1 MKKYFMSVA
10 ALAGMMSLAACSSDD
25 IVSPADN
32 DVQTI
37 KIAVASTGDKST
49 RSRDLNSEEPGQ
61 NIESVAVVIRNKATN
76 AVVYQKVIP
85 NWNTDKVSSIYTD
98 NGHGRECTLKLE
110 GADRLNAGE
119 YTITAVGYTAADF
132 KDNTN
137 TIESATKGKVVAGN
151 FTAEVADGKAA
162 QEAFAGESSINL
174 LENHAAINTSV
185 TLHRQVAGY
194 YGYFTSIPVEVN
206 SKKVT
211 NVRLVARSKNM
222 KLTYGNFN
230 SSFTTT
236 TTNSD
241 IMYVVNGSEPT
252 ITKDA
257 KFNGSAD
264 NDAYTVYNIK
274 VAEWFTQGD
283 MNNDGILDEK
293 DALTTKDGKEGWTNA
308 LAAKGYKTYQ
318 KGTIF
323 AGGFA
328 VPFAATADATLE
340 LQLLD
345 ETGEILKSWTVAMA
359 TAQPTGKGVDGV
371 DLTVPE
377 TAQNFSFF
385 RNHMYTL
392 GKKVDNTDKP
402 GTTTPDEPEPLDKS
416 QSMILRVND
425 NWEVI
430 NRMTIGD

>member
-1 MKKYFMSVA
+1 MKKFFMSVA

-37 KIAVASTGDKST
+37 QIAVASTGDKAT
-49 RSRDLNSEEPGQ
+49 RGRDLNSEEPDQ
-61 NIESVAVVIRNKATN
+61 KIESVTVVIRNKATN
-76 AVVYQKVIP
+76 AVVYKGDIP
-85 NWNTDKVSSIYTD
+85 KWNTVSSTYTD
-98 NGHGRECTLKLE
+98 NGHGRKYTLKLE

-119 YTITAVGYTAADF
+119 YTITAVGYTADDF
-132 KDNTN
+132 KTN
-137 TIESATKGKVVAGN
+137 TIVDAKKGEVAAGN

-162 QEAFAGESSINL
+162 QEAFAGESSIKL
-174 LENHAAINTSV
+174 LEDHAAINPSV

-206 SKKVT
+206 GKKVT
-211 NVRLVARSKNM
+211 DVRLVARSKNM

-230 SSFTTT
+230 SNFTTT
-236 TTNSD
+236 ND
-241 IMYVVNGSEPT
+241 KIMYVVNGSEPAT
-252 ITKDA
+252 TKDA
-257 KFNGSAD
+257 KFNGSAE

-274 VAEWFTQGD
+274 VTDWFTNSD
-283 MNNDGILDEK
+283 TNKDGILDEK
-293 DALTTKDGKEGWTNA
+293 DDWINPLKSKGYLTT
-308 LAAKGYKTYQ
+308 Q

-328 VPFAATADATLE
+328 VPFAATDAATLE

-345 ETGEILKSWTVAMA
+345 ASGEILKSWTVAMA
-359 TAQPTGKGVDGV
+359 TAQPTGQDVEKAK
-371 DLTVPE
+371 LPAETV
-377 TAQNFSFF
+377 QNFSFF

>member
-1 MKKYFMSVA
+1 MSVA

-61 NIESVAVVIRNKATN
+61 NIENVAVVIRNKATN
-76 AVVYQKVIP
+76 AVVYHKIIA
-85 NWNTDKVSSIYTD
+85 NWNTETVSKPYTD

-110 GADRLNAGE
+110 GAERLNAGE

-132 KDNTN
+132 KNN
-137 TIESATKGKVVAGN
+137 TIESATGVVAGN

-194 YGYFTSIPVEVN
+194 YGYFTSIPVKVN
-206 SKKVT
+206 NKTVT
-211 NVRLVARSKNM
+211 DVRLVARSKNT

-230 SSFTTT
+230 SNFTTT
-236 TTNSD
+236 ND
-241 IMYVVNGSEPT
+241 KIMYVVNGSEPAT
-252 ITKDA
+252 TKDA
-257 KFNGSAD
+257 KFNGSAE

-274 VAEWFTQGD
+274 VADWFTQGD
-283 MNNDGILDEK
+283 TNKDGILDEK
-293 DALTTKDGKEGWTNA
+293 DDWTNA
-308 LAAKGYKTYQ
+308 LAGKGYLTYQ

-328 VPFAATADATLE
+328 VPFAAANAATLE

-345 ETGEILKSWTVAMA
+345 VNGEILKSWTVAMA
-359 TAQPTGKGVDGV
+359 TKQSAGQGVDGV
-371 DLTVPE
+371 ALTVPE
-377 TAQNFSFF
+377 TVQNFSFF

-402 GTTTPDEPEPLDKS
+402 GTTPDQPEPLDKS

>member
-1 MKKYFMSVA
+1 MSVA

-49 RSRDLNSEEPGQ
+49 RSRNLNSEEPAQ
-61 NIESVAVVIRNKATN
+61 NIENVAVVIRYKANT
-76 AVVYQKVIP
+76 VVYQKVI
-85 NWNTDKVSSIYTD
+85 TDWKTASSIYTD
-98 NGHGRECTLKLE
+98 NGHGREYTLKLE
-110 GADRLNAGE
+110 KGKRLKAGE
-119 YTITAVGYTAADF
+119 YTITAVGYTAGDF
-132 KDNTN
+132 KSN
-137 TIESATKGKVVAGN
+137 TIVDATEGNVAAGN
-151 FTAEVADGKAA
+151 FTAEEADGKAA

-174 LENHAAINTSV
+174 LEDYAAINPSV

-194 YGYFTSIPVEVN
+194 YGYFTSIPVKVN
-206 SKKVT
+206 NKTVT
-211 NVRLVARSKNM
+211 NVRLVARSKNT

-236 TTNSD
+236 NND
-241 IMYVVNGSEPT
+241 IMYVVNGSEAAT
-252 ITKDA
+252 TKDA
-257 KFNGSAD
+257 KFNGSTD

-274 VAEWFTQGD
+274 VADWFTNSD
-283 MNNDGILDEK
+283 TNKDGILDEK
-293 DALTTKDGKEGWTNA
+293 DDWTNPLEA
-308 LAAKGYKTYQ
+308 EGYFTYQ
-318 KGTIF
+318 PGTIF

-328 VPFAATADATLE
+328 VPFAATAAATLE

-345 ETGEILKSWTVAMA
+345 ASGEILKSWTVEMA
-359 TAQPTGKGVDGV
+359 TAQPAGQDVEKAALPVA
-371 DLTVPE
+371 E
-377 TAQNFSFF
+377 TTQNFSFF

-392 GKKVDNTDKP
+392 GKKVDNTKDKP

>member
-1 MKKYFMSVA
+1 MSVA

-61 NIESVAVVIRNKATN
+61 NIENVAVVIRDKVSNT
-76 AVVYQKVIP
+76 VVYQKVI
-85 NWNTDKVSSIYTD
+85 TDWKTASNIYTD
-98 NGHGRECTLKLE
+98 NGHGREYTLKLE
-110 GADRLNAGE
+110 KGQRLNAGE

-132 KDNTN
+132 KNN
-137 TIESATKGKVVAGN
+137 TIVNATEGKFPGN
-151 FTAEVADGKAA
+151 FTAEVADNNAP
-162 QEAFAGESSINL
+162 QEAFAGESSIKL
-174 LENHAAINTSV
+174 LEDHEGINPSV

-211 NVRLVARSKNM
+211 NVRLVARSKNT

-230 SSFTTT
+230 SNFTTT
-236 TTNSD
+236 ND
-241 IMYVVNGSEPT
+241 KIMYVVNGSEPAT
-252 ITKDA
+252 TKDA
-257 KFNGSAD
+257 KFNGSAE

-274 VAEWFTQGD
+274 VTDWFTNGD
-283 MNNDGILDEK
+283 TNNDGILDEK
-293 DALTTKDGKEGWTNA
+293 DALTEGGWTNV
-308 LAAKGYKTYQ
+308 LAKKGYLTYQ
-318 KGTIF
+318 PGTIF

-328 VPFAATADATLE
+328 VPFAATDAATLE

-345 ETGEILKSWTVAMA
+345 ASGEILKSWTVAMA
-359 TAQPTGKGVDGV
+359 TAQPTGQDVEKAT
-371 DLTVPE
+371 LPAETV
-377 TAQNFSFF
+377 QNFSFF

>member
-37 KIAVASTGDKST
+37 KIAVASTGDKSM
-49 RSRDLNSEEPGQ
+49 RSRDLNSEEPAQ
-61 NIESVAVVIRNKATN
+61 KIENVAVVIRDKATN
-76 AVVYQKVIP
+76 TVVYQTIINDWDTKS
-85 NWNTDKVSSIYTD
+85 NIYTD
-98 NGHGRECTLKLE
+98 NGHGREYTLKLE
-110 GADRLNAGE
+110 KGKRLKAGE
-119 YTITAVGYTAADF
+119 YTITAVGYTAGDF
-132 KDNTN
+132 KSN
-137 TIESATKGKVVAGN
+137 TILDATEGNVAAGN
-151 FTAEVADGKAA
+151 FTAEEADGKAA

-174 LENHAAINTSV
+174 LEDYAAINPSV

-211 NVRLVARSKNM
+211 NVRLVARSKNT

-230 SSFTTT
+230 SNFTTT
-236 TTNSD
+236 ND
-241 IMYVVNGSEPT
+241 KIMYVVNGSEPAT
-252 ITKDA
+252 TKDA
-257 KFNGSAD
+257 KFNGSAE

-274 VAEWFTQGD
+274 VTDWFTNSD
-283 MNNDGILDEK
+283 TNKDGILDEK
-293 DALTTKDGKEGWTNA
+293 DDWTNA
-308 LAAKGYKTYQ
+308 LAAKGYLTYQ

-328 VPFAATADATLE
+328 IPFAAADAATLE

-345 ETGEILKSWTVAMA
+345 ASGEILKSWTVAMA
-359 TAQPTGKGVDGV
+359 TAQPTGQDVEKAT
-371 DLTVPE
+371 LPAETV
-377 TAQNFSFF
+377 QNFSFF

>member
-1 MKKYFMSVA
+1 MKKFFMSVA

-37 KIAVASTGDKST
+37 QIAVASTGDKAT
-49 RSRDLNSEEPGQ
+49 RGRDLNSEEPDQ
-61 NIESVAVVIRNKATN
+61 KIESVTVVIRNKATN
-76 AVVYQKVIP
+76 AVVYKGDIP
-85 NWNTDKVSSIYTD
+85 KWNTVSSTYTD
-98 NGHGRECTLKLE
+98 NGHGRKYTLKLE

-119 YTITAVGYTAADF
+119 YTITAVGYTADDF
-132 KDNTN
+132 KTN
-137 TIESATKGKVVAGN
+137 TIVDAKKGEVAAGN

-162 QEAFAGESSINL
+162 QEAFAGESSIKL
-174 LENHAAINTSV
+174 LEDHAAINTSV

-206 SKKVT
+206 GKNVT
-211 NVRLVARSKNM
+211 NVRLVARSKNT

-236 TTNSD
+236 NKD
-241 IMYVVNGSEPT
+241 IMYVVNGSEPAT
-252 ITKDA
+252 TKDA
-257 KFNGSAD
+257 KFKGSAD

-274 VAEWFTQGD
+274 VDAWFTHGD

-293 DALTTKDGKEGWTNA
+293 DALIKDGWTNA
-308 LAAKGYKTYQ
+308 LEANGYKTYQ
-318 KGTIF
+318 PGTIF

-328 VPFAATADATLE
+328 VPFAATNAATLE

-345 ETGEILKSWTVAMA
+345 ESGEILKSWTVAMA
-359 TAQPTGKGVDGV
+359 TPQPAGQGVDGV
-371 DLTVPE
+371 ALTVPE
-377 TAQNFSFF
+377 TTQNFSFF

-392 GKKVDNTDKP
+392 GKKVDNTKDKP
-402 GTTTPDEPEPLDKS
+402 GTTTPDQPEPLDKS

>member
-61 NIESVAVVIRNKATN
+61 NIENVAVVIRNKATN
-76 AVVYQKVIP
+76 AVVYQKVIT
-85 NWNTDKVSSIYTD
+85 NWNTDPVSKPYTE

-137 TIESATKGKVVAGN
+137 TIESATKGKVVSGN
-151 FTAEVADGKAA
+151 FTAEVPDDKAA
-162 QEAFAGESSINL
+162 QEAFAGESSIKL
-174 LENHAAINTSV
+174 DVNHAAINTSV

-194 YGYFTSIPVEVN
+194 YGYFTSIPVKVDNKE
-206 SKKVT
+206 VT

-230 SSFTTT
+230 SGFTTT
-236 TTNSD
+236 NQD
-241 IMYVVNGSEPT
+241 IMYVVNGSVPAT
-252 ITKDA
+252 TKDA
-257 KFNGSAD
+257 KFKGSTD

-274 VAEWFTQGD
+274 VTDWFHNGD
-283 MNNDGILDEK
+283 KNNDGILDEK
-293 DALTTKDGKEGWTNA
+293 DALTEEDWTNA
-308 LAAKGYKTYQ
+308 LEAKGYLTDQ
-318 KGTIF
+318 RGTIF

-328 VPFAATADATLE
+328 IPFAATDEATLE

-345 ETGEILKSWTVAMA
+345 VNGDILKAWPVKMA
-359 TAQPTGKGVDGV
+359 TAQPAGQNVEGT
-371 DLTVPE
+371 DLSVTE
-377 TAQNFSFF
+377 TEQNFSFF

-392 GKKVDNTDKP
+392 GKKMDNKDSHP
-402 GTTTPDEPEPLDKS
+402 GTNPNEPEPLDKA
-416 QSMILRVND
+416 QSIILRVND

>member
-61 NIESVAVVIRNKATN
+61 NIENVAVVIRDKANK
-76 AVVYQKVIP
+76 VVYQKVIT
-85 NWNTDKVSSIYTD
+85 NWNTDPVSKPYTE

-110 GADRLNAGE
+110 KGQRLNAGE

-137 TIESATKGKVVAGN
+137 TIESATMGKVVPGN
-151 FTAEVADGKAA
+151 FTAEVPDDKAA

-206 SKKVT
+206 GKKVT
-211 NVRLVARSKNM
+211 DVRLVARSKNM

-230 SSFTTT
+230 SNFTTT
-236 TTNSD
+236 ND
-241 IMYVVNGSEPT
+241 KIMYVVNGSEPAT
-252 ITKDA
+252 TKDA
-257 KFNGSAD
+257 KFNGSAE

-274 VAEWFTQGD
+274 VTDWFTNSD
-283 MNNDGILDEK
+283 TNKDGILDEK
-293 DALTTKDGKEGWTNA
+293 DDWINPLKSKGYLTT
-308 LAAKGYKTYQ
+308 Q

-328 VPFAATADATLE
+328 VPFAATDAATLE

-345 ETGEILKSWTVAMA
+345 ASGEILKSWTVAMA
-359 TAQPTGKGVDGV
+359 TAQPTGQDVEKAT
-371 DLTVPE
+371 LPAE

>member
-1 MKKYFMSVA
+1 MSVA

-49 RSRDLNSEEPGQ
+49 RSRDLNSEEPNQ
-61 NIESVAVVIRNKATN
+61 NIENVAVVIRNKATN
-76 AVVYQKVIP
+76 AVVYQKVIT
-85 NWNTDKVSSIYTD
+85 NWNTDPVSSIYTD

-132 KDNTN
+132 KNNTN

-151 FTAEVADGKAA
+151 FTAEVPDNKAP

-174 LENHAAINTSV
+174 LADHAAINTSV

-211 NVRLVARSKNM
+211 NVRLVARSKNT

-236 TTNSD
+236 ND
-241 IMYVVNGSEPT
+241 KIMYVVNGSEPAT
-252 ITKDA
+252 TKDA
-257 KFNGSAD
+257 KFNGSAE

-274 VAEWFTQGD
+274 VDDWFTKGD
-283 MNNDGILDEK
+283 TNNDGILDEK
-293 DALTTKDGKEGWTNA
+293 DALTKDGWTNA
-308 LAAKGYKTYQ
+308 LADKGYLTYQ

-328 VPFAATADATLE
+328 VPFAATDAATLE

-345 ETGEILKSWTVAMA
+345 ETGEILKSWTVEMA
-359 TAQPTGKGVDGV
+359 TKQPDGQGVDKV
-371 DLTVPE
+371 ALPAE
-377 TAQNFSFF
+377 TTKNFSFF

-392 GKKVDNTDKP
+392 GKKVDNTNTP
-402 GTTTPDEPEPLDKS
+402 GTTPDQPEPLDKS

>member
-49 RSRDLNSEEPGQ
+49 RGRDLNSEEPNQ
-61 NIESVAVVIRNKATN
+61 NIENVAVVIRNKATN
-76 AVVYQKVIP
+76 AVVYHKIIT
-85 NWNTDKVSSIYTD
+85 NWNTEPVSKPYTD

-110 GADRLNAGE
+110 GAERLNAGE
-119 YTITAVGYTAADF
+119 YTITAVGYTTEDF
-132 KDNTN
+132 KNN
-137 TIESATKGKVVAGN
+137 TIVDATTGVRAGN

-174 LENHAAINTSV
+174 LADHAAINTSV

-194 YGYFTSIPVEVN
+194 YGYFTSIPVKVDNKE
-206 SKKVT
+206 VT
-211 NVRLVARSKNM
+211 NVRLVARSKNT

-236 TTNSD
+236 DRD
-241 IMYVVNGSEPT
+241 IMYVVNGSEAAT
-252 ITKDA
+252 TKDA
-257 KFNGSAD
+257 KFNGSAE

-274 VAEWFTQGD
+274 VADWFTKGD
-283 MNNDGILDEK
+283 TNNDGILDEK
-293 DALTTKDGKEGWTNA
+293 DDWTNA
-308 LAAKGYKTYQ
+308 LLAKGYLTYQ

-328 VPFAATADATLE
+328 VPFAATDAATLE

-345 ETGEILKSWTVAMA
+345 ESGAILKSWTVKMA
-359 TAQPTGKGVDGV
+359 TAQPTGQDVDKAA
-371 DLTVPE
+371 LPAE
-377 TAQNFSFF
+377 TAENFSFF

-392 GKKVDNTDKP
+392 GKKVDNTKDNP

-430 NRMTIGD
+430 NRMTIGDE

>member
-61 NIESVAVVIRNKATN
+61 NIENVAVVIRNKATN
-76 AVVYQKVIP
+76 AVVHQKVIT
-85 NWNTDKVSSIYTD
+85 NWNTDPVSKPYTE

-132 KDNTN
+132 KDNT
-137 TIESATKGKVVAGN
+137 IESAKKGKVVSGN
-151 FTAEVADGKAA
+151 FTAEVPDDKAA
-162 QEAFAGESSINL
+162 QEAFAGESSIKL
-174 LENHAAINTSV
+174 DVNHAAINTSV

-194 YGYFTSIPVEVN
+194 YGYFTSIPVKVDNKE
-206 SKKVT
+206 VT

-230 SSFTTT
+230 SGFTTT
-236 TTNSD
+236 NQD
-241 IMYVVNGSEPT
+241 IMYVVNGSVPAT
-252 ITKDA
+252 TKDA
-257 KFNGSAD
+257 KFKGSTD

-274 VAEWFTQGD
+274 VTDWFHNGD
-283 MNNDGILDEK
+283 KNNDGILDEK
-293 DALTTKDGKEGWTNA
+293 DALTEEDWTNA
-308 LAAKGYKTYQ
+308 LEAKGYLTDQ
-318 KGTIF
+318 RGTIF

-328 VPFAATADATLE
+328 IPFAATDEATLE

-345 ETGEILKSWTVAMA
+345 VNGDILKAWPVKMA
-359 TAQPTGKGVDGV
+359 TAQPAGQNVEGT
-371 DLTVPE
+371 DLSVTE
-377 TAQNFSFF
+377 TEQNFSFF

-392 GKKVDNTDKP
+392 GKKMDNKDSHP
-402 GTTTPDEPEPLDKS
+402 GTNPNEPEPLDKA
-416 QSMILRVND
+416 QSIILRVND

>member
-49 RSRDLNSEEPGQ
+49 RSRDLNSEESGQ
-61 NIESVAVVIRNKATN
+61 NIENVAVVIRNKATN
-76 AVVYQKVIP
+76 AVVYNTTID
-85 NWNTDKVSSIYTD
+85 NWNTKSTSYED
-98 NGHGRECTLKLE
+98 NGNGREYTLKLE
-110 GADRLNAGE
+110 GDQRLNAGE
-119 YTITAVGYTAADF
+119 YTITAVGYTAEDF
-132 KDNTN
+132 KNN
-137 TIESATKGKVVAGN
+137 TIENATGVVAGN
-151 FTAEVADGKAA
+151 FSAEVADGKAA

-194 YGYFTSIPVEVN
+194 YGYFTSIPVKVDNKEV
-206 SKKVT
+206 T
-211 NVRLVARSKNM
+211 DVRLVARSKNM

-236 TTNSD
+236 ND
-241 IMYVVNGSEPT
+241 KIMYVVNGSEPAT
-252 ITKDA
+252 IKDA
-257 KFNGSAD
+257 KFKGSAD

-274 VAEWFTQGD
+274 VAEWFTKGD
-283 MNNDGILDEK
+283 TNNDGILDEK
-293 DALTTKDGKEGWTNA
+293 DALTKNGEEAWINPLKKS
-308 LAAKGYKTYQ
+308 KGYETYQ

-328 VPFAATADATLE
+328 VPFAATDAATLE

-345 ETGEILKSWTVAMA
+345 AKGEILKAWTVEMA
-359 TAQPTGKGVDGV
+359 AAQPTGQDVDKV
-371 DLTVPE
+371 ALPTE
-377 TAQNFSFF
+377 TTQNFSFF

-392 GKKVDNTDKP
+392 GKKVDNTDNKP
-402 GTTTPDEPEPLDKS
+402 GTTTPDQPEPLDKS

>member
-1 MKKYFMSVA
+1 MSVA

-49 RSRDLNSEEPGQ
+49 RSRDLNSEEPNQ
-61 NIESVAVVIRNKATN
+61 NIENVAVVIRDKANT
-76 AVVYQKVIP
+76 VVYQKVITD
-85 NWNTDKVSSIYTD
+85 WNTASSIYTD
-98 NGHGRECTLKLE
+98 NGHGREYTLKLE
-110 GADRLNAGE
+110 KGQRLKAGE

-132 KDNTN
+132 KNN
-137 TIESATKGKVVAGN
+137 TIESATGVVAGN

-162 QEAFAGESSINL
+162 QEAFAGESSIKL
-174 LENHAAINTSV
+174 LEDYAAINPSV

-206 SKKVT
+206 NKTVT
-211 NVRLVARSKNM
+211 NVRLVARSKNT

-230 SSFTTT
+230 SNFTT

-241 IMYVVNGSEPT
+241 VMYVVNGSEPPT
-252 ITKDA
+252 TKDA

-264 NDAYTVYNIK
+264 NDAYTLYNIR
-274 VAEWFTQGD
+274 VADWFTQGD
-283 MNNDGILDEK
+283 TNKDGILDEK
-293 DALTTKDGKEGWTNA
+293 DDWTNA
-308 LAAKGYKTYQ
+308 LAGKGYLTYQ

-328 VPFAATADATLE
+328 VPFAAANAATLE

-345 ETGEILKSWTVAMA
+345 VNGDILKSWTVAMA
-359 TAQPTGKGVDGV
+359 TPQPAGQGVDGV
-371 DLTVPE
+371 ALTVPE

-392 GKKVDNTDKP
+392 GKKMDNTNTP
-402 GTTTPDEPEPLDKS
+402 GTNPDQPEPLDKS

>member
-1 MKKYFMSVA
+1 MKKFFMSVA

-49 RSRDLNSEEPGQ
+49 RGRDLNSEEPDQ
-61 NIESVAVVIRNKATN
+61 KIENVTVVIRNKKTN
-76 AVVYQKVIP
+76 EVVYHQIIA
-85 NWNTDKVSSIYTD
+85 NWNTETVSKPYTD

-119 YTITAVGYTAADF
+119 YTITAVGYTATDF
-132 KDNTN
+132 KTN
-137 TIESATKGKVVAGN
+137 TIVDAKKGKVVAGN
-151 FTAEVADGKAA
+151 FSAEVADDKAA

-174 LENHAAINTSV
+174 DVDHAAINTSV

-194 YGYFTSIPVEVN
+194 YGYFTSIPFKVN
-206 SKKVT
+206 NKQVT
-211 NVRLVARSKNM
+211 NVRLVARSKNT

-236 TTNSD
+236 NND
-241 IMYVVNGSEPT
+241 IMYVVNGSEPAT
-252 ITKDA
+252 PKDA
-257 KFNGSAD
+257 KFNGSAE

-274 VAEWFTQGD
+274 VTDWFTNGD
-283 MNNDGILDEK
+283 TNNDGILDEK
-293 DALTTKDGKEGWTNA
+293 DALTEGGWTNA
-308 LAAKGYKTYQ
+308 LAKKGYLTYQ
-318 KGTIF
+318 PGTIF

-328 VPFAATADATLE
+328 VPFAATDAATLE

-345 ETGEILKSWTVAMA
+345 ESGEILKSWTVAMA
-359 TAQPTGKGVDGV
+359 TPQPAGQGVDGV
-371 DLTVPE
+371 ALTVPE

-392 GKKVDNTDKP
+392 GKKVDNTKDKP
-402 GTTTPDEPEPLDKS
+402 GTTTPDQPEPLDKS

>member
-1 MKKYFMSVA
+1 MSVA

-61 NIESVAVVIRNKATN
+61 NIENVAVVIRDKATN
-76 AVVYQKVIP
+76 TVVYQTIINDWDTKS
-85 NWNTDKVSSIYTD
+85 NIYTD
-98 NGHGRECTLKLE
+98 NGHGREYTLKLE
-110 GADRLNAGE
+110 KGQRLKAGE

-132 KDNTN
+132 KNN
-137 TIESATKGKVVAGN
+137 TIVNATEGKFPGN
-151 FTAEVADGKAA
+151 FTAEVADNKAA
-162 QEAFAGESSINL
+162 QEAFAGESSIKL
-174 LENHAAINTSV
+174 LEDYAAINPSV

-194 YGYFTSIPVEVN
+194 YGYFTSIPVKVN
-206 SKKVT
+206 NKTVT
-211 NVRLVARSKNM
+211 NVRLVARSKNT

-230 SSFTTT
+230 SNFTTT
-236 TTNSD
+236 ND
-241 IMYVVNGSEPT
+241 KIKYVVNGSEPAT
-252 ITKDA
+252 TKDA
-257 KFNGSAD
+257 KFNGSAE

-274 VAEWFTQGD
+274 VDEWFTTGD
-283 MNNDGILDEK
+283 TNKDGILDEK
-293 DALTTKDGKEGWTNA
+293 DDWTNA
-308 LAAKGYKTYQ
+308 LADKGYLTTQ

-328 VPFAATADATLE
+328 VPFAATTAATLE

-345 ETGEILKSWTVAMA
+345 ASGEILKSWTVAMA
-359 TAQPTGKGVDGV
+359 TKQSAGQGVDGV
-371 DLTVPE
+371 ALTVPE
-377 TAQNFSFF
+377 TVQNFSFF

>member
-1 MKKYFMSVA
+1 MSVA

-49 RSRDLNSEEPGQ
+49 RSRDLNSEEPAQ
-61 NIESVAVVIRNKATN
+61 NIENVAVVIRNKATN
-76 AVVYQKVIP
+76 EVVYQKVIT
-85 NWNTDKVSSIYTD
+85 NWNLETVSKPYTD

-110 GADRLNAGE
+110 GNDRLNAGE
-119 YTITAVGYTAADF
+119 YTITAVGYTATDF
-132 KDNTN
+132 KNN
-137 TIESATKGKVVAGN
+137 TIESATGVAAGN
-151 FTAEVADGKAA
+151 FTAEVPDDKAA

-194 YGYFTSIPVEVN
+194 YGYFTSIPVKVDN
-206 SKKVT
+206 KDVT

-230 SSFTTT
+230 SNFT

-241 IMYVVNGSEPT
+241 IMYVVNGSEPAT
-252 ITKDA
+252 TKDA
-257 KFNGSAD
+257 KFKGSAD

-274 VAEWFTQGD
+274 VADWFTKGD
-283 MNNDGILDEK
+283 TNNDGILDEK
-293 DALTTKDGKEGWTNA
+293 DALTKDGKEAWTNP
-308 LAAKGYKTYQ
+308 LKSKGYLTYQ

-328 VPFAATADATLE
+328 VPFAATDAATLE

-345 ETGEILKSWTVAMA
+345 ASGEILKSWTVAMA
-359 TAQPTGKGVDGV
+359 TPQPTGQGVDGV
-371 DLTVPE
+371 ALTVPE
-377 TAQNFSFF
+377 TVQNFSFF

-392 GKKVDNTDKP
+392 GKKMDNTDKP

>member
-49 RSRDLNSEEPGQ
+49 RGRDLNSEEPNQ
-61 NIESVAVVIRNKATN
+61 NIENVAVVIRNKATN
-76 AVVYQKVIP
+76 AVVYHKIIT
-85 NWNTDKVSSIYTD
+85 NWNTEPVSKPYTD

-132 KDNTN
+132 KNN
-137 TIESATKGKVVAGN
+137 TIESATGVVAGN

-174 LENHAAINTSV
+174 LADHAAINTSV

-194 YGYFTSIPVEVN
+194 YGYFTSIPVKVDNKE
-206 SKKVT
+206 VT

-236 TTNSD
+236 DRD
-241 IMYVVNGSEPT
+241 IMYVVNGSEAAT
-252 ITKDA
+252 TKDA
-257 KFNGSAD
+257 KFNGSAE

-274 VAEWFTQGD
+274 VADWFTKGD
-283 MNNDGILDEK
+283 TNNDGILDEK
-293 DALTTKDGKEGWTNA
+293 DDWTNA
-308 LAAKGYKTYQ
+308 LLAKGYLTYQ

-328 VPFAATADATLE
+328 VPIAATDAATLE

-345 ETGEILKSWTVAMA
+345 ESGAILKSWTVKMA
-359 TAQPTGKGVDGV
+359 TAQPTGQDVDGV
-371 DLTVPE
+371 ALTVPE

-392 GKKVDNTDKP
+392 GKKVDNTKDNP
-402 GTTTPDEPEPLDKS
+402 GTTTPDQPEPLDKS
-416 QSMILRVND
+416 QSIILRVND

-430 NRMTIGD
+430 NRMTIGDE

>member
-49 RSRDLNSEEPGQ
+49 RSRDLNSEEPAQ
-61 NIESVAVVIRNKATN
+61 NIENVAVVIRNKKTN
-76 AVVYQKVIP
+76 EVVYQTII
-85 NWNTDKVSSIYTD
+85 NDWNTKSSIYTD
-98 NGHGRECTLKLE
+98 NGHGREYTLKLE
-110 GADRLNAGE
+110 AAKRLNAGE

-132 KDNTN
+132 KNN
-137 TIESATKGKVVAGN
+137 TIESATTGVVAGN

-194 YGYFTSIPVEVN
+194 YGYFTSIPFEVN

-211 NVRLVARSKNM
+211 DVRLVARSKNT

-230 SSFTTT
+230 SSFT

-241 IMYVVNGSEPT
+241 IMYVVNGSEPAT
-252 ITKDA
+252 TKDA
-257 KFNGSAD
+257 KFNGSTTA
-264 NDAYTVYNIK
+264 NDAYTLYNIK
-274 VAEWFTQGD
+274 VTDWFTQGD
-283 MNNDGILDEK
+283 TNNDGILDEK
-293 DALTTKDGKEGWTNA
+293 DNGWTNA
-308 LAAKGYKTYQ
+308 LATKGYLTYQ
-318 KGTIF
+318 PGTIF

-328 VPFAATADATLE
+328 VPFAAVDAATLE

-345 ETGEILKSWTVAMA
+345 ASGEILKSWTVAMA
-359 TAQPTGKGVDGV
+359 TPQPAGQDVEKAKLPVA
-371 DLTVPE
+371 E

-392 GKKVDNTDKP
+392 GKKMDNTTTP
-402 GTTTPDEPEPLDKS
+402 GTTPDQPEPLDKS

>member
-1 MKKYFMSVA
+1 MSVA

-37 KIAVASTGDKST
+37 KIAVASTGDKSM
-49 RSRDLNSEEPGQ
+49 RSRDLNSEEPAQ
-61 NIESVAVVIRNKATN
+61 NIENVAVVIRDKANT
-76 AVVYQKVIP
+76 VVYQTIINGWDTKSKP
-85 NWNTDKVSSIYTD
+85 YTD
-98 NGHGRECTLKLE
+98 NGHGREYTLKLE
-110 GADRLNAGE
+110 KDQRLNAGE

-137 TIESATKGKVVAGN
+137 TIESATKGKVVPGN
-151 FTAEVADGKAA
+151 FTAEVPDDKAA
-162 QEAFAGESSINL
+162 QEAFAGESSIEL

-206 SKKVT
+206 GKKVT
-211 NVRLVARSKNM
+211 DVRLVARSKNM

-236 TTNSD
+236 NKD
-241 IMYVVNGSEPT
+241 IMYVVNGSEPAT
-252 ITKDA
+252 IKDA
-257 KFNGSAD
+257 KFKGSAD
-264 NDAYTVYNIK
+264 NDAYTLYNIK
-274 VAEWFTQGD
+274 VAEWFTEGD
-283 MNNDGILDEK
+283 TNNDGILDEK
-293 DALTTKDGKEGWTNA
+293 DVLTKDGKEAWTNP
-308 LAAKGYKTYQ
+308 LEPKGYKTYQ

-328 VPFAATADATLE
+328 VPFAATDAATLE

-345 ETGEILKSWTVAMA
+345 VSGEILKSWTVEMA

-371 DLTVPE
+371 ALTVPE
-377 TAQNFSFF
+377 TTQNFSFF

-392 GKKVDNTDKP
+392 GKKVDNTNNKP
-402 GTTTPDEPEPLDKS
+402 GTTTPDQPEPLDKS

>member
-1 MKKYFMSVA
+1 MSVA

-61 NIESVAVVIRNKATN
+61 NIENVAVVIRNKATN

-85 NWNTDKVSSIYTD
+85 NWNTDEVSSIYTD
-98 NGHGRECTLKLE
+98 NGHGREYTLKLE
-110 GADRLNAGE
+110 KGQRLKAGE

-132 KDNTN
+132 KNN
-137 TIESATKGKVVAGN
+137 TIVNATEGEFPGN
-151 FTAEVADGKAA
+151 FTAEVADNKAP
-162 QEAFAGESSINL
+162 QEAFAGESSIKL
-174 LENHAAINTSV
+174 LEDYAAINPSV

-194 YGYFTSIPVEVN
+194 YGYFTSIPVKVN
-206 SKKVT
+206 NKTVT
-211 NVRLVARSKNM
+211 NVRLVARSKNT

-230 SSFTTT
+230 SNFTTT
-236 TTNSD
+236 ND
-241 IMYVVNGSEPT
+241 KIMYVVNGSEPAT
-252 ITKDA
+252 TKDA
-257 KFNGSAD
+257 KFNGSAE

-274 VAEWFTQGD
+274 VDEWFTQGD

-293 DALTTKDGKEGWTNA
+293 DALIEGGWTNA
-308 LAAKGYKTYQ
+308 LAKKGYLTTQ

-328 VPFAATADATLE
+328 VPFAATTAATLE

-345 ETGEILKSWTVAMA
+345 ASGEILKSWTVAMA
-359 TAQPTGKGVDGV
+359 TKQSAGQGVDGV
-371 DLTVPE
+371 ALTVPE
-377 TAQNFSFF
+377 TVQNFSFF

>member
-1 MKKYFMSVA
+1 MSVA

-61 NIESVAVVIRNKATN
+61 NIENVAVVIRNKATN
-76 AVVYQKVIP
+76 AVVYQKVIT
-85 NWNTDKVSSIYTD
+85 NWNTDPVSKPYTE

-110 GADRLNAGE
+110 GAERLNAGE
-119 YTITAVGYTAADF
+119 YTITAVGYTADDF
-132 KDNTN
+132 KNN
-137 TIESATKGKVVAGN
+137 TIESATTGVVAGN

-194 YGYFTSIPVEVN
+194 YGYFTSIPVKVDNKE
-206 SKKVT
+206 VT

-236 TTNSD
+236 NSD
-241 IMYVVNGSEPT
+241 IMYVVNGSEAAT
-252 ITKDA
+252 TKDA
-257 KFNGSAD
+257 KFNGSTD

-274 VAEWFTQGD
+274 VAEWFTKGD
-283 MNNDGILDEK
+283 TNNDGILDEK
-293 DALTTKDGKEGWTNA
+293 DALTKDGKEAWINP
-308 LAAKGYKTYQ
+308 LKSKGYETYQ

-328 VPFAATADATLE
+328 VPFAAVDAATLE

-345 ETGEILKSWTVAMA
+345 ASGEILKSWTVAMA

-371 DLTVPE
+371 ALTVPE
-377 TAQNFSFF
+377 TTQNFSFF

-392 GKKVDNTDKP
+392 GKKMDNTNTP
-402 GTTTPDEPEPLDKS
+402 GTTPDEPEPLDKS

>member
-1 MKKYFMSVA
+1 MSVA

-49 RSRDLNSEEPGQ
+49 RSRNLNSEEPAQ
-61 NIESVAVVIRNKATN
+61 NIENVAVVIRDKANT
-76 AVVYQKVIP
+76 VVYQKVI
-85 NWNTDKVSSIYTD
+85 TDWKTASSIYTD
-98 NGHGRECTLKLE
+98 NGHGREYTLKLE
-110 GADRLNAGE
+110 KGKRLKAGE
-119 YTITAVGYTAADF
+119 YTITAVGYTAGDF
-132 KDNTN
+132 KSN
-137 TIESATKGKVVAGN
+137 TIVDATEGNVAAGN
-151 FTAEVADGKAA
+151 FTAEEADGKAA

-174 LENHAAINTSV
+174 LEDYAAINPSV

-194 YGYFTSIPVEVN
+194 YGYFTSIPVKVN
-206 SKKVT
+206 NKTVT
-211 NVRLVARSKNM
+211 NVRLVARSKNT

-236 TTNSD
+236 NND
-241 IMYVVNGSEPT
+241 IMYVVNGSEAAT
-252 ITKDA
+252 TKDA
-257 KFNGSAD
+257 KFNGSTD

-274 VAEWFTQGD
+274 VADWFTNSD
-283 MNNDGILDEK
+283 TNKDGILDEK
-293 DALTTKDGKEGWTNA
+293 DDWTNPLEA
-308 LAAKGYKTYQ
+308 EGYFTYQ
-318 KGTIF
+318 PGTIF

-328 VPFAATADATLE
+328 VPFAATAAATLE

-345 ETGEILKSWTVAMA
+345 ASGEILKSWTVEMA
-359 TAQPTGKGVDGV
+359 TAQPAGQDVEKAALPVA
-371 DLTVPE
+371 E
-377 TAQNFSFF
+377 TTQNFSFF

-392 GKKVDNTDKP
+392 GKKVDNTKDKP

>member
-61 NIESVAVVIRNKATN
+61 NIENVAVVIRDKANK
-76 AVVYQKVIP
+76 VVYQKVIP
-85 NWNTDKVSSIYTD
+85 NWNTDEVSSIYTD

-110 GADRLNAGE
+110 GAERLNAGE
-119 YTITAVGYTAADF
+119 YTITAVGYTAGDF
-132 KDNTN
+132 KSN
-137 TIESATKGKVVAGN
+137 TILDATEGNVAAGN
-151 FTAEVADGKAA
+151 FTAEEADGKAA

-174 LENHAAINTSV
+174 LADHAAINTSV

-194 YGYFTSIPVEVN
+194 YGYFTSIPVKVSNKEV
-206 SKKVT
+206 T
-211 NVRLVARSKNM
+211 DVRLVARSKNM

-230 SSFTTT
+230 SNFT

-241 IMYVVNGSEPT
+241 VMYVVNGSEPAT
-252 ITKDA
+252 TDA
-257 KFNGSAD
+257 KFKGSED
-264 NDAYTVYNIK
+264 NDAYTLYNIK
-274 VAEWFTQGD
+274 VADWFTQGD
-283 MNNDGILDEK
+283 TNKDGILDEK
-293 DALTTKDGKEGWTNA
+293 DDWTNA
-308 LAAKGYKTYQ
+308 LAGKGYLTYQ

-328 VPFAATADATLE
+328 VPFAAANAATLE

-345 ETGEILKSWTVAMA
+345 VNGEILKSWTVAMA
-359 TAQPTGKGVDGV
+359 TPQPVGQGVDGV
-371 DLTVPE
+371 ALPAE
-377 TAQNFSFF
+377 TTQNFSFF

-402 GTTTPDEPEPLDKS
+402 GTNPDQPEPLDKS

>member
-61 NIESVAVVIRNKATN
+61 NIESVAVVIRNKKTN
-76 AVVYQKVIP
+76 EVVYQKVIP
-85 NWNTDKVSSIYTD
+85 NWNTDKVSSVYTD

-132 KDNTN
+132 KNETN
-137 TIESATKGKVVAGN
+137 TIESATKGKVVPGN
-151 FTAEVADGKAA
+151 FTAEVPDDKAA

-194 YGYFTSIPVEVN
+194 YGYFTSIPVKVDNKEVA
-206 SKKVT
+206 

-236 TTNSD
+236 ND
-241 IMYVVNGSEPT
+241 KIMYVVNGSEPAT
-252 ITKDA
+252 IKDA
-257 KFNGSAD
+257 KFKGSAD

-274 VAEWFTQGD
+274 VTDWFTNSD
-283 MNNDGILDEK
+283 TNKDGILDEK
-293 DALTTKDGKEGWTNA
+293 DDWINPLKSKGYLTT
-308 LAAKGYKTYQ
+308 Q

-328 VPFAATADATLE
+328 VPFAATDAATLE

-345 ETGEILKSWTVAMA
+345 ASGEILKSWTVAMA
-359 TAQPTGKGVDGV
+359 TAQPTGQDVEKAT
-371 DLTVPE
+371 LPAETV
-377 TAQNFSFF
+377 QNFSFF

>member
-37 KIAVASTGDKST
+37 KIAVASTGDKAT
-49 RSRDLNSEEPGQ
+49 RGRDLNSEEPDQ
-61 NIESVAVVIRNKATN
+61 KIENVTVVIRDKANT
-76 AVVYQKVIP
+76 VVYQTIINDWDTKSKP
-85 NWNTDKVSSIYTD
+85 YTD
-98 NGHGRECTLKLE
+98 NGHGREYTLKLE
-110 GADRLNAGE
+110 KDQRLNAGE

-137 TIESATKGKVVAGN
+137 TIESATKGKVVPGN
-151 FTAEVADGKAA
+151 FTAEVPDDKAA
-162 QEAFAGESSINL
+162 QEAFAGESSIEL

-206 SKKVT
+206 GKKVT
-211 NVRLVARSKNM
+211 DVRLVARSKNM

-236 TTNSD
+236 NKD
-241 IMYVVNGSEPT
+241 IMYVVNGSEPAT
-252 ITKDA
+252 TKDA
-257 KFNGSAD
+257 KFKGSAD
-264 NDAYTVYNIK
+264 NDAYTLYNIK
-274 VAEWFTQGD
+274 VGDWFTKGD
-283 MNNDGILDEK
+283 TNNDGILDEK
-293 DALTTKDGKEGWTNA
+293 DVLTKDGEEAWINPLKS
-308 LAAKGYKTYQ
+308 KGYETYQ

-328 VPFAATADATLE
+328 VPFAAVDAATLE

-345 ETGEILKSWTVAMA
+345 VSGEILKSWTVEMA
-359 TAQPTGKGVDGV
+359 AAQPTGQDVDKV
-371 DLTVPE
+371 ALPTE
-377 TAQNFSFF
+377 TTQNFSFF

-392 GKKVDNTDKP
+392 GKKVDNIKDKP
-402 GTTTPDEPEPLDKS
+402 GTTTPDQPEPLDKS

>member
-61 NIESVAVVIRNKATN
+61 NIENVAVVIRDKANK
-76 AVVYQKVIP
+76 VVYQKVI
-85 NWNTDKVSSIYTD
+85 TDWQTASNIYTD
-98 NGHGRECTLKLE
+98 NGHGREYTLKLE
-110 GADRLNAGE
+110 KGKRLKAGE
-119 YTITAVGYTAADF
+119 YTITAVGYTAGDF
-132 KDNTN
+132 KSN
-137 TIESATKGKVVAGN
+137 TILDATEGNVAAGN
-151 FTAEVADGKAA
+151 FTAEEADGKAA

-174 LENHAAINTSV
+174 LEDYAAINPSV

-211 NVRLVARSKNM
+211 NVRLVARSKNT

-230 SSFTTT
+230 SNFTTT
-236 TTNSD
+236 ND
-241 IMYVVNGSEPT
+241 KIMYVVNGSEPAT
-252 ITKDA
+252 TKDA
-257 KFNGSAD
+257 KFNGSAE

-274 VAEWFTQGD
+274 VTDWFTNSD
-283 MNNDGILDEK
+283 TNKDGILDEK
-293 DALTTKDGKEGWTNA
+293 DDWINPLKSKGYLTT
-308 LAAKGYKTYQ
+308 Q

-328 VPFAATADATLE
+328 VPFAATDAATLE

-345 ETGEILKSWTVAMA
+345 VSGEILKSWTVAMA
-359 TAQPTGKGVDGV
+359 TAQTAGQGVDGV
-371 DLTVPE
+371 ALTVPE
-377 TAQNFSFF
+377 TVQNFSFF

>member
-10 ALAGMMSLAACSSDD
+10 ALAGMMSLVACSSDD

-37 KIAVASTGDKST
+37 KIAVASTGDKSM
-49 RSRDLNSEEPGQ
+49 RSRDLNSEEPAQ
-61 NIESVAVVIRNKATN
+61 KIENVAVVIRDKATN
-76 AVVYQKVIP
+76 TVVYQTIINDWDTKSKP
-85 NWNTDKVSSIYTD
+85 YTD

-137 TIESATKGKVVAGN
+137 TIESATKGKVVPGN
-151 FTAEVADGKAA
+151 FTAEVPDGKAA
-162 QEAFAGESSINL
+162 QEAFAGESSIKL
-174 LENHAAINTSV
+174 LEDHAAINPSV

-206 SKKVT
+206 GKNVT

-236 TTNSD
+236 NKD
-241 IMYVVNGSEPT
+241 IMYVVNGSEPAT
-252 ITKDA
+252 TKDA
-257 KFNGSAD
+257 KFKGSAD
-264 NDAYTVYNIK
+264 NDAYTLYNIK
-274 VAEWFTQGD
+274 VTEWFTKGD
-283 MNNDGILDEK
+283 TNKDGILDEK
-293 DALTTKDGKEGWTNA
+293 DTNWTNP
-308 LAAKGYKTYQ
+308 LEPNGYKTYQ
-318 KGTIF
+318 PGTIF

-328 VPFAATADATLE
+328 VPFAATDAATLE

-345 ETGEILKSWTVAMA
+345 KSGEILKSWTVAMA
-359 TAQPTGKGVDGV
+359 TPQSAGQGVDGV
-371 DLTVPE
+371 ALTVPE
-377 TAQNFSFF
+377 TTQNFSFF

-392 GKKVDNTDKP
+392 GKKVDNTKDKP
-402 GTTTPDEPEPLDKS
+402 GTTTPDQPEPLDKS

>member
-49 RSRDLNSEEPGQ
+49 RSRDLNSEEPNQ
-61 NIESVAVVIRNKATN
+61 NIENVAVVIRNKATN
-76 AVVYQKVIP
+76 AVVYHKIITD
-85 NWNTDKVSSIYTD
+85 WNLETVSKPYTD

-110 GADRLNAGE
+110 GAERLNAGE

-132 KDNTN
+132 KNN
-137 TIESATKGKVVAGN
+137 TIEGATMGVAAGN

-174 LENHAAINTSV
+174 LADHAAINTSV

-194 YGYFTSIPVEVN
+194 YGYFTSIPV
-206 SKKVT
+206 KVDNKDVT
-211 NVRLVARSKNM
+211 DVRLVARSKNM

-230 SSFTTT
+230 SNFTTT
-236 TTNSD
+236 NND
-241 IMYVVNGSEPT
+241 IMYVVNGSEPAT
-252 ITKDA
+252 TKDA
-257 KFNGSAD
+257 KFKGSTA

-274 VAEWFTQGD
+274 VADWFTKGD
-283 MNNDGILDEK
+283 TNKDGILDEK
-293 DALTTKDGKEGWTNA
+293 DDWTNV
-308 LAAKGYKTYQ
+308 LAAKGYLTYQ

-328 VPFAATADATLE
+328 VPFAAADAATLE
-340 LQLLD
+340 LQMLD
-345 ETGEILKSWTVAMA
+345 ANGEILKSWTVAMA
-359 TAQPTGKGVDGV
+359 TAQPAGQGVDGV
-371 DLTVPE
+371 ALTVPE

-402 GTTTPDEPEPLDKS
+402 GTTTPDQPEPLDKS

>member
-1 MKKYFMSVA
+1 MSVA

-61 NIESVAVVIRNKATN
+61 NIENVAVVIRDKANK
-76 AVVYQKVIP
+76 VVYQKVI
-85 NWNTDKVSSIYTD
+85 TDWQTASNIYTD
-98 NGHGRECTLKLE
+98 NGHGREYTLKLE
-110 GADRLNAGE
+110 KGKRLKAGE
-119 YTITAVGYTAADF
+119 YTITAVGYTAGDF
-132 KDNTN
+132 KSN
-137 TIESATKGKVVAGN
+137 TILDATEGNVAAGN
-151 FTAEVADGKAA
+151 FTAEEADGKAA

-174 LENHAAINTSV
+174 LEDYAAINPSV

-206 SKKVT
+206 GKKVT
-211 NVRLVARSKNM
+211 NVRLVARSKNT

-236 TTNSD
+236 ND
-241 IMYVVNGSEPT
+241 KIMYVVNGSEPAT
-252 ITKDA
+252 TKDA
-257 KFNGSAD
+257 KFKGSAD
-264 NDAYTVYNIK
+264 NDAYTVYNIE
-274 VAEWFTQGD
+274 VDAWFTHGD

-293 DALTTKDGKEGWTNA
+293 DALIKDGWTNA
-308 LAAKGYKTYQ
+308 LADKGYLTYQ
-318 KGTIF
+318 PGTIF

-328 VPFAATADATLE
+328 VPFAATDAATLE

-345 ETGEILKSWTVAMA
+345 VSGEILKSWTVAMA
-359 TAQPTGKGVDGV
+359 TAQSAGQGVDGV
-371 DLTVPE
+371 ALTVPE
-377 TAQNFSFF
+377 TTQNFSFF

-392 GKKVDNTDKP
+392 GKKVDNTKDKP
-402 GTTTPDEPEPLDKS
+402 GTTTPDQPEPLDKS

>member
-1 MKKYFMSVA
+1 MSVA

-49 RSRDLNSEEPGQ
+49 RSRDLNSEEPAQ
-61 NIESVAVVIRNKATN
+61 NIENVAVVIRNKATN
-76 AVVYQKVIP
+76 AVVYQTII
-85 NWNTDKVSSIYTD
+85 NGWNTKSNIYTD
-98 NGHGRECTLKLE
+98 NGHGREYTLKLE
-110 GADRLNAGE
+110 AAKRLNAGE

-132 KDNTN
+132 KNN
-137 TIESATKGKVVAGN
+137 TIENATSGVVAGN

-174 LENHAAINTSV
+174 LEDHAAINTSV

-194 YGYFTSIPVEVN
+194 YGYFTSIPVKVDNKEV
-206 SKKVT
+206 T
-211 NVRLVARSKNM
+211 DVRLVARSKNM

-236 TTNSD
+236 NRD
-241 IMYVVNGSEPT
+241 IMYVVNGSEPA

-257 KFNGSAD
+257 KFKGSAA
-264 NDAYTVYNIK
+264 NDAYTLYNIK
-274 VAEWFTQGD
+274 VADWFTQGD
-283 MNNDGILDEK
+283 TNKDGILDEK
-293 DALTTKDGKEGWTNA
+293 DNGWTNA
-308 LAAKGYKTYQ
+308 LAAKGYLTYQ
-318 KGTIF
+318 EGTIF

-345 ETGEILKSWTVAMA
+345 ASGEILKSWTVAMA
-359 TAQPTGKGVDGV
+359 TPQSAGQGVDGV
-371 DLTVPE
+371 ALPAE
-377 TAQNFSFF
+377 TTQNFSFF

-392 GKKVDNTDKP
+392 GKKMDNTTTP
-402 GTTTPDEPEPLDKS
+402 GTTPDQPEPLDKS

>member
-49 RSRDLNSEEPGQ
+49 RGRELNSEEPDQ
-61 NIESVAVVIRNKATN
+61 NIDKVAVVIRNKATN
-76 AVVYQKVIP
+76 TVVYYQIINDWKLE
-85 NWNTDKVSSIYTD
+85 TVSKPYTD

-137 TIESATKGKVVAGN
+137 TIESATKGKVVPGN
-151 FTAEVADGKAA
+151 FTAEVPDDKAA
-162 QEAFAGESSINL
+162 QEAFAGESSIKL
-174 LENHAAINTSV
+174 DVNHAAINTSV

-211 NVRLVARSKNM
+211 DVRLVARSKNM

-230 SSFTTT
+230 SAFTTT
-236 TTNSD
+236 GNE
-241 IMYVVNGSEPT
+241 IMYVVNGSVPAT
-252 ITKDA
+252 TKDA
-257 KFNGSAD
+257 KFKGSTE
-264 NDAYTVYNIK
+264 NDAYTIYNIK
-274 VAEWFTQGD
+274 VDAWFTHGD

-293 DALTTKDGKEGWTNA
+293 DALIKDGWTNA
-308 LAAKGYKTYQ
+308 LEANGYKTYQ
-318 KGTIF
+318 PGTIF

-328 VPFAATADATLE
+328 VPFAATDAATLE

-345 ETGEILKSWTVAMA
+345 ESGEILKSWTVAMA
-359 TAQPTGKGVDGV
+359 TPQPAGQGVDGV
-371 DLTVPE
+371 ALTVPE
-377 TAQNFSFF
+377 TTQNFSFF

-392 GKKVDNTDKP
+392 GKKVDNTKDKP
-402 GTTTPDEPEPLDKS
+402 GTTTPDQPEPLDKS

>member
-1 MKKYFMSVA
+1 MSVA

-49 RSRDLNSEEPGQ
+49 RSRDLNSEEPAQ
-61 NIESVAVVIRNKATN
+61 NIENVAVVIRNKATN
-76 AVVYQKVIP
+76 AVVYQTII
-85 NWNTDKVSSIYTD
+85 NDWNTKSSIYTD
-98 NGHGRECTLKLE
+98 HGHGREYTLKLE
-110 GADRLNAGE
+110 AAKRLNAGE
-119 YTITAVGYTAADF
+119 YTITAVGYTADDF
-132 KDNTN
+132 KNN
-137 TIESATKGKVVAGN
+137 TIESATTGVVAGN

-211 NVRLVARSKNM
+211 DVRLVARSKNM

-236 TTNSD
+236 NSD
-241 IMYVVNGSEPT
+241 IMYVVNGSEPAT
-252 ITKDA
+252 TKDA
-257 KFNGSAD
+257 KFNGSTTA
-264 NDAYTVYNIK
+264 NDAYTLYNIK
-274 VAEWFTQGD
+274 VTDWFTQGD
-283 MNNDGILDEK
+283 TNNDGILDEK
-293 DALTTKDGKEGWTNA
+293 DNGWTNA
-308 LAAKGYKTYQ
+308 LATKGYLTYQ
-318 KGTIF
+318 EGTIF

-328 VPFAATADATLE
+328 VPFAAVDAATLE

-345 ETGEILKSWTVAMA
+345 ASGEILKSWTVAMA
-359 TAQPTGKGVDGV
+359 TPQPTGQGVDGV
-371 DLTVPE
+371 ALTIPE
-377 TAQNFSFF
+377 TVQNFSFF

-402 GTTTPDEPEPLDKS
+402 GTTTPDEPEPRDKS

>member
-61 NIESVAVVIRNKATN
+61 NIESVAVVIRDKANT
-76 AVVYQKVIP
+76 VVYQKVI
-85 NWNTDKVSSIYTD
+85 TDWQTASNIYTD
-98 NGHGRECTLKLE
+98 NGHGREYTLKLE
-110 GADRLNAGE
+110 KDQRLNAGD
-119 YTITAVGYTAADF
+119 YTITAVGYTAGDF
-132 KDNTN
+132 KSN
-137 TIESATKGKVVAGN
+137 TIVDATKGKVAAGN

-162 QEAFAGESSINL
+162 QEAFAGESSIKL
-174 LENHAAINTSV
+174 LEDHEGINPSV

-211 NVRLVARSKNM
+211 NVRLVARSKNT

-230 SSFTTT
+230 SNFTTT
-236 TTNSD
+236 NND
-241 IMYVVNGSEPT
+241 VMYVVNGSEPAT
-252 ITKDA
+252 TKDA

-264 NDAYTVYNIK
+264 DDAYTLYNIK
-274 VAEWFTQGD
+274 VADWFTHGD

-293 DALTTKDGKEGWTNA
+293 DALIKDGWTNA
-308 LAAKGYKTYQ
+308 LADKGYKTYQ
-318 KGTIF
+318 QGTIF

-328 VPFAATADATLE
+328 VPFAAADAATLE

-345 ETGEILKSWTVAMA
+345 VNGDILKSWTVAMA
-359 TAQPTGKGVDGV
+359 TAQSAGQGVDGV
-371 DLTVPE
+371 ALTVPE
-377 TAQNFSFF
+377 TTQNFSFF

-392 GKKVDNTDKP
+392 GKKMDNTDKP
-402 GTTTPDEPEPLDKS
+402 GTTTPDQPEPLDKS

>member
-37 KIAVASTGDKST
+37 KIAVANTGDKST
-49 RSRDLNSEEPGQ
+49 RGRELNSEEPDQ
-61 NIESVAVVIRNKATN
+61 NIDKVAVVIRNKKTN
-76 AVVYQKVIP
+76 EVVYHQIIA
-85 NWNTDKVSSIYTD
+85 NWNTETVSKPYTD

-137 TIESATKGKVVAGN
+137 TIESATKGKVVSGN
-151 FTAEVADGKAA
+151 FTAEVPDDKAA
-162 QEAFAGESSINL
+162 QEAFAGESSIKL
-174 LENHAAINTSV
+174 DVNHAAINTSV

-194 YGYFTSIPVEVN
+194 YGYFTSIPVKVDNKE
-206 SKKVT
+206 VT

-230 SSFTTT
+230 SGFTTT
-236 TTNSD
+236 NQD
-241 IMYVVNGSEPT
+241 IMYVVNGSVPAT
-252 ITKDA
+252 TKDA
-257 KFNGSAD
+257 KFKGSTD

-274 VAEWFTQGD
+274 VTDWFHNGD

-293 DALTTKDGKEGWTNA
+293 DALTEADWTNA
-308 LAAKGYKTYQ
+308 LETKGYKTDQ
-318 KGTIF
+318 RGTIF

-328 VPFAATADATLE
+328 IPFAATDEATLE

-345 ETGEILKSWTVAMA
+345 VNGDILKAWPVKMA
-359 TAQPTGKGVDGV
+359 TAQPAGQNVEGTALSV
-371 DLTVPE
+371 TE
-377 TAQNFSFF
+377 TEQNFSFF

-392 GKKVDNTDKP
+392 GKKMDNKDSHTP
-402 GTTTPDEPEPLDKS
+402 GTNPNEPEPLDKA
-416 QSMILRVND
+416 QSIILRVND

>member
-49 RSRDLNSEEPGQ
+49 RSRDLNSEEPNQ
-61 NIESVAVVIRNKATN
+61 NIENVAVVIRNKATN
-76 AVVYQKVIP
+76 AVVYHKVIA

-132 KDNTN
+132 KNN
-137 TIESATKGKVVAGN
+137 TIESATGVAAGN

-174 LENHAAINTSV
+174 LADHAAINTSV

-211 NVRLVARSKNM
+211 DVRLVARSKNM

-236 TTNSD
+236 ND
-241 IMYVVNGSEPT
+241 KIMYVVNGSEPAT
-252 ITKDA
+252 TKDA
-257 KFNGSAD
+257 KFNGSAE

-274 VAEWFTQGD
+274 VADWFTTGD
-283 MNNDGILDEK
+283 TNNDGILDEK
-293 DALTTKDGKEGWTNA
+293 DDWTNA
-308 LAAKGYKTYQ
+308 LAAKGYLTYQ

-328 VPFAATADATLE
+328 IPFAATDAATLE

-345 ETGEILKSWTVAMA
+345 ASGEILKSWTVAMA

-392 GKKVDNTDKP
+392 GKKVDNTNTP
-402 GTTTPDEPEPLDKS
+402 GTTPDQPEPLDKS

>member
-37 KIAVASTGDKST
+37 KIAVASTGDKAT
-49 RSRDLNSEEPGQ
+49 RGRDLNSEEPDQ
-61 NIESVAVVIRNKATN
+61 KIENVTVVIRDKKTN
-76 AVVYQKVIP
+76 TVVYKGDILQWYTESKP
-85 NWNTDKVSSIYTD
+85 YTD
-98 NGHGRECTLKLE
+98 NGHGREYTLKLE
-110 GADRLNAGE
+110 GDQRLNAGE
-119 YTITAVGYTAADF
+119 YTITAVGYTATDF
-132 KDNTN
+132 KTN
-137 TIESATKGKVVAGN
+137 TIVDAKKGEVAAGN
-151 FTAEVADGKAA
+151 FTAEVPDGNAA

-174 LENHAAINTSV
+174 PENHAAINTSV

-211 NVRLVARSKNM
+211 NVRLVARSKNT

-230 SSFTTT
+230 SNFTTT
-236 TTNSD
+236 ND
-241 IMYVVNGSEPT
+241 KIMYVVNGSEPAT
-252 ITKDA
+252 TKDA
-257 KFNGSAD
+257 KFNGSAE

-274 VAEWFTQGD
+274 VTDWFTNSD
-283 MNNDGILDEK
+283 TNKDGILDEK
-293 DALTTKDGKEGWTNA
+293 DDWINPLKSKGYLTT
-308 LAAKGYKTYQ
+308 Q

-328 VPFAATADATLE
+328 VPFAATDAATLE

-345 ETGEILKSWTVAMA
+345 ASGEILKSWTVAMA
-359 TAQPTGKGVDGV
+359 TAQPTGQDVEKAT
-371 DLTVPE
+371 LPAETV
-377 TAQNFSFF
+377 QNFSFF

-402 GTTTPDEPEPLDKS
+402 GTTTPDEPEPLDKA

>member
-1 MKKYFMSVA
+1 MSVA

-49 RSRDLNSEEPGQ
+49 RSRDLNSEEPNQ
-61 NIESVAVVIRNKATN
+61 NIENVAVVIRDKANT
-76 AVVYQKVIP
+76 VVYQKVI
-85 NWNTDKVSSIYTD
+85 TDWKTASSIYTD

-110 GADRLNAGE
+110 KGQRLKAGE

-132 KDNTN
+132 KNN
-137 TIESATKGKVVAGN
+137 TIESATGVVAGN

-162 QEAFAGESSINL
+162 QEAFAGESSIKL
-174 LENHAAINTSV
+174 LEDYAAINPSV

-194 YGYFTSIPVEVN
+194 YGYFTSIPVKVN
-206 SKKVT
+206 NKTVT
-211 NVRLVARSKNM
+211 DVRLVARSKNT

-230 SSFTTT
+230 SNFT

-241 IMYVVNGSEPT
+241 VMYVVNGSEPPT
-252 ITKDA
+252 TKDA

-274 VAEWFTQGD
+274 VADWFTQGD
-283 MNNDGILDEK
+283 TNKDGILDEK
-293 DALTTKDGKEGWTNA
+293 DDWTNA
-308 LAAKGYKTYQ
+308 LAGKGYLTYQ

-328 VPFAATADATLE
+328 VPFAAANAATLE

-345 ETGEILKSWTVAMA
+345 VNGEILKSWTVAMA
-359 TAQPTGKGVDGV
+359 TKQSAGQGVDGV
-371 DLTVPE
+371 ALTVPE
-377 TAQNFSFF
+377 TVQNFSFF

-402 GTTTPDEPEPLDKS
+402 GTTPDQPEPLDKS